1 MSKSNQQQKKK
12 IKVVKSDQG
21 NKISRVMREF
31 QSGRLKTPNGKTV
44 TDHKQA
50 LAIALSEAG
59 ISDKTMQKAE
69 IVNKLHVYKR
79 DLENLLKKELNND
92 KAAKGEIL
100 KLFSQDKEI
109 TDDDVHAL
117 AERLQMS
124 PHDLEEQIYGIL
136 RGLLKGGKSGGE
148 KNPVDEKELAMG
160 IQVETEH
167 TQDKDIAEKISRDH
181 LAEDPKY
188 YTKLKEMESK
198 K

>member
-12 IKVVKSDQG
+12 LKVIKSDSG

-59 ISDKTMQKAE
+59 MSNKTLQKAE
-69 IVNKLHVYKR
+69 IVNKLRVYKN
-79 DLENLLKKELNND
+79 DLENLLKKELNTD
-92 KAAKGEIL
+92 KAVKAEIL
-100 KLFSQDKEI
+100 KLFGQDKEI
-109 TDDDVHAL
+109 KDVDVHAL
-117 AERLQMS
+117 AERLQIS

-136 RGLLKGGKSGGE
+136 RNLLKGGKSGGE
-148 KNPVDEKELAMG
+148 KKPVDEGELSMG
-160 IQVETEH
+160 ISVEAEH
-167 TQDKDIAEKISRDH
+167 TQDKEIAEKIARDH

-188 YTKLKEMESK
+188 YTKLKEMEAK
-198 K
+198 